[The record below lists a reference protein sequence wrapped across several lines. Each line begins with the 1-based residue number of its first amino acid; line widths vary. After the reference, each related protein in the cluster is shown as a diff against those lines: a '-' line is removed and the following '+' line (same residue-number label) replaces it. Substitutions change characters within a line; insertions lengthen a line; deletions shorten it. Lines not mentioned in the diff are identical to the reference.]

1 VPREPPAPRRWAAI
15 AYIADKLAIAARPP
29 AAQASVQQ
37 CVRNVILKAQ
47 QRTKR
52 ESSSSSV

>member
-1 VPREPPAPRRWAAI
+1 
-15 AYIADKLAIAARPP
+15 DKLAIAARPP